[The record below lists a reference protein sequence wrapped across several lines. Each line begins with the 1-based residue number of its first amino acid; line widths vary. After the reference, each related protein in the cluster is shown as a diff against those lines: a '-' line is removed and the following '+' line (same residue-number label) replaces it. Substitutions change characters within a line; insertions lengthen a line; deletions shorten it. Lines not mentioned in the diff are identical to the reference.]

1 MDTLQVNIHE
11 AKTQLSKLIQ
21 AAVNGKQVIIARGNK
36 PVVRLEVLP
45 DARSDRKIGNAKGL
59 IVSMADDFDGPLDDF
74 KGYMK

>member
-21 AAVNGKQVIIARGNK
+21 AALNGTQVIIARGNK

-45 DARSDRKIGNAKGL
+45 EARSNRKIGNAKDFIL
-59 IVSMADDFDGPLDDF
+59 SMADDFDEPLDDF
-74 KGYMK
+74 REYME

>member
-21 AAVNGKQVIIARGNK
+21 AAINGKQVIIARGNK

-45 DARSDRKIGNAKGL
+45 EARSHRVIGNAKDL
-59 IVSMADDFDGPLDDF
+59 ILSMAEDFDEPLEDF
-74 KGYMK
+74 KEYME

>member
-36 PVVRLEVLP
+36 PIVRLEVLP
-45 DARSDRKIGNAKGL
+45 DARSHRKIGNAKGL
-59 IVSMADDFDGPLDDF
+59 IVSMADDFDGSLDDF
-74 KGYMK
+74 KDYME